1 MSESS
6 STISGPATINSNGS
20 NSNNNS
26 PDYAPFSPD
35 YALSSSSASSASTI
49 QIPTITRIEDDT
61 VIARESRVDQSEYY
75 DAISRYYEYKEQ
87 YETSKARM
95 KSQLFSKSEMASLSW
110 QDKRNKYRQLKPPC
124 INCKRPVGTIFS
136 TKRSTA
142 NDNDVRILKA
152 VCGDDVAPC
161 ILNIQISIPITN
173 TYQETIAIYKNK
185 INYFKERIIM
195 AKNDLIFGYSK
206 SQNEAIGA
214 FKVYNHLLSDNL
226 TLLQEIMIEFEKFSN
241 NPDKQTQLKVLQT
254 DFYANLETYN
264 NYVNNFKTTNDI
276 QYIKDAVAI
285 YLTMI
290 SPQVEQIMNLK
301 YSFSGVEYNETD
313 NTFHLYQPV
322 YTLNENQEN
331 YPGAANEEIIS
342 FEIVKTFIPI
352 QKRTRRKKQ
361 QTKNVKSRNKRR
373 ETAEQM
379 DEINSKIISDS
390 VSSASQTNSV
400 SESTNSENTK

>member
-6 STISGPATINSNGS
+6 STVSGPEKEIS
-20 NSNNNS
+20 S
-26 PDYAPFSPD
+26 PGYASFSPE
-35 YALSSSSASSASTI
+35 YASTI
-49 QIPTITRIEDDT
+49 STVQIPSITRVEDDA
-61 VIARESRVDQSEYY
+61 VIARETRVDQSEYY

-87 YETSKARM
+87 YETSKARI
-95 KSQLFSKSEMASLSW
+95 KSQFIARDNAKSEMASLSW

-173 TYQETIAIYKNK
+173 IYQETIAIYKNK

-206 SQNEAIGA
+206 SQNESISA
-214 FKVYNHLLSDNL
+214 FKVYNNLLSDNL
-226 TLLQEIMIEFEKFSN
+226 TLLQEIMIEFEQFSS
-241 NPDKQTQLKVLQT
+241 NPDKKTQLKVLQS
-254 DFYANLETYN
+254 DFYANLEIYN
-264 NYVNNFKTTNDI
+264 GYVNNFKTTNDI
-276 QYIKDAVAI
+276 QFIKEAVTI

-313 NTFHLYQPV
+313 NTFHLYQPI

-352 QKRTRRKKQ
+352 QRRTRRKKQ
-361 QTKNVKSRNKRR
+361 QTKNAKSRNKRR
-373 ETAEQM
+373 ETVQQM

-390 VSSASQTNSV
+390 VSSASQTP
-400 SESTNSENTK
+400 STISENSSIPSEQ

>member
-1 MSESS
+1 MSESLSS
-6 STISGPATINSNGS
+6 STISGPVAINGDGDL
-20 NSNNNS
+20 S
-26 PDYAPFSPD
+26 PGYAPFSPD
-35 YALSSSSASSASTI
+35 FSTSTASNV
-49 QIPTITRIEDDT
+49 QIPLITRVENDG
-61 VIARESRVDQSEYY
+61 VIARETRADQSEYY

-87 YETSKARM
+87 YETSKARI
-95 KSQLFSKSEMASLSW
+95 KSQFITRSEMASLSW

-136 TKRSTA
+136 TKRA
-142 NDNDVRILKA
+142 AMNDNDVRILKA

-173 TYQETIAIYKNK
+173 TYQETIAIYKHK

-214 FKVYNHLLSDNL
+214 FKVYNNLLSDNL
-226 TLLQEIMIEFEKFSN
+226 TLLQEIMIEFEQFSS
-241 NPDKQTQLKVLQT
+241 NPEKKAQLKLLQT
-254 DFYANLETYN
+254 DFYANLEIYN
-264 NYVNNFKTTNDI
+264 DYVNNFKTTNDI
-276 QYIKDAVAI
+276 QFIKEAVTI

-301 YSFSGVEYNETD
+301 YSFSSVEYNETD
-313 NTFHLYQPV
+313 NTFHLHQPI

-373 ETAEQM
+373 ETAQQM
-379 DEINSKIISDS
+379 DEMNSKIISDS
-390 VSSASQTNSV
+390 LSSASQSSPTV
-400 SESTNSENTK
+400 SENSSIPSEQ

>member
-1 MSESS
+1 MSESLSS
-6 STISGPATINSNGS
+6 STISGPAAINGDSDGDS
-20 NSNNNS
+20 DGDLS
-26 PDYAPFSPD
+26 PGYAPFSPEF
-35 YALSSSSASSASTI
+35 STSTTSNV
-49 QIPTITRIEDDT
+49 QIPLITRVENDG
-61 VIARESRVDQSEYY
+61 VIARETRADQSEYY

-87 YETSKARM
+87 YETSKARI
-95 KSQLFSKSEMASLSW
+95 KSQFITRSEMASLSW

-136 TKRSTA
+136 TKRA
-142 NDNDVRILKA
+142 AMNDNDVRILKA

-173 TYQETIAIYKNK
+173 TYQETISIYKHK

-214 FKVYNHLLSDNL
+214 FKVYNNLLSDNL
-226 TLLQEIMIEFEKFSN
+226 TLLQEIMIEFEQFSS
-241 NPDKQTQLKVLQT
+241 NPEKKAQLKLLQT
-254 DFYANLETYN
+254 DFYANLEIYN

-276 QYIKDAVAI
+276 QFIKEAVTI

-301 YSFSGVEYNETD
+301 YSFSSVEYNEND

-373 ETAEQM
+373 ETDQQM
-379 DEINSKIISDS
+379 DEMNSKIISDS
-390 VSSASQTNSV
+390 VSPPI
-400 SESTNSENTK
+400 SESSNLTSNSEI